1 MKKASYAT
9 PRKTKKI
16 SANQLRRKA
25 LYKAAIIAFNQGAPD
40 NMLKETQLSA
50 KYDIPKYLRQ
60 YAKRYAGVDVL
71 SIVQIHKQH
80 TLET

>member
-16 SANQLRRKA
+16 SANQLRKNA
-25 LYKAAIIAFNQGAPD
+25 LYKTAQIAFDLSRPD
-40 NMLKETQLSA
+40 SILKETQLSA
-50 KYDIPKYLRQ
+50 KYGIPKYLRQ
-60 YAKRYAGVDVL
+60 YAKRYGGLDVL
-71 SIVQIHKQH
+71 SIVQTHKQH